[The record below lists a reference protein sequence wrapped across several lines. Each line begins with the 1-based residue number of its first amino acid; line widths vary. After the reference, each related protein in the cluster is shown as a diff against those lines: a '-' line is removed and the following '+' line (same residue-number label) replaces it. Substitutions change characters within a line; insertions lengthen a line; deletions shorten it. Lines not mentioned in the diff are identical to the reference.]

1 MDQINLLRQY
11 QSIDARIDD
20 LESALK
26 SSDVRRKLLRARQY
40 LLSSQDALRRM
51 DAQAKEMRILYE
63 TIFAKHKQLSE
74 RIGQMED
81 DIRRAGMDTP
91 IAEVEN
97 LRREV
102 QDSAAAMAKF
112 EKDLQRMMVSLRA
125 MSERFRQIVVNVPKA
140 KKEYSELKKVYDV
153 RVSEMK
159 AQSVP
164 FRNQLR
170 ELEGKIDRTL
180 LKRYRNV
187 KQNHTVPFVPIEG
200 NRCTGCN
207 MELPSGV
214 LFRIREGK
222 KMFECENCG
231 RILYVPGDDS

>member
-1 MDQINLLRQY
+1 DQINLLRQY

-20 LESALK
+20 LENAVK
-26 SSDVRRKLLRARQY
+26 NSDVRRRLVRARQY
-40 LLSSQDALRRM
+40 LLTSQDALRKM
-51 DAQAKEMRILYE
+51 DAQALEMRMLYE
-63 TIFAKHKQLSE
+63 TIFSKHKQLTE
-74 RIGQMED
+74 RMSGLEG
-81 DIRRAGMDTP
+81 DIRGAGMDTP

-102 QDSAAAMAKF
+102 QESAAAMAKF
-112 EKDLQRMMVSLRA
+112 EKDLQRMMISLKA
-125 MSERFRQIVVNVPKA
+125 MSEKFRQIVVNVPKA

-153 RVSEMK
+153 RVSETN

-164 FRNQLR
+164 FRNELK

-180 LKRYRNV
+180 LKRYRNI
-187 KQNHTVPFVPIEG
+187 KQNHAVPLVAIEG

-214 LFRIREGK
+214 MFRIREGK

-231 RILYVPGDDS
+231 RMLFVPGDS